1 MLKIMILEDEKAESD
16 RLMQYLSNYR
26 DEHTGFEYI
35 VSTYDRGISF
45 LDAYKCDADL
55 IFLDIRLPDL
65 LGMEVAKRVRQADQ
79 NVMIVFVTNLT
90 QYAIEGYSVEAFDYI
105 VKPIQYSSFSAKL
118 DRALRM
124 LSYREPEISL
134 TFREKEGGKRVSAG
148 IITYV
153 EVCAHDLLFH
163 TGEGAIK
170 QWGTLSKYE
179 ALLKSAH
186 FARCHTSYLVNL
198 KFVRSI
204 KKDSVDVAGVLLPIS
219 RPRRK
224 EFLAAFVQYKGGHL

>member
-1 MLKIMILEDEKAESD
+1 MLKIMILEDEKAQSD
-16 RLMQYLSNYR
+16 RLMQYLSAYR
-26 DEHTGFEYI
+26 DEHTEFEY
-35 VSTYDRGISF
+35 VVETYERGIPF
-45 LDAYKCDADL
+45 LEAYKYDADL
-55 IFLDIRLPDL
+55 IFLDIRVPDL
-65 LGMEVAKRVRQADQ
+65 PGMEVAKRIRQADQ
-79 NVMIVFVTNLT
+79 NVMIVFVTSLT

-105 VKPIQYSSFSAKL
+105 LKPIQYASFSAKL

-134 TFREKEGGKRVSAG
+134 ILREKEGGKRVSAG
-148 IITYV
+148 AITYV
-153 EVCAHDLLFH
+153 EVCVHDLLFH
-163 TGEGAIK
+163 TGDGAVK

-204 KKDSVDVAGVLLPIS
+204 KKDSVDVAGTLLPIS

-224 EFLAAFVQYKGGHL
+224 EFLAAFAQYKGGHL

>member
-1 MLKIMILEDEKAESD
+1 MLKIMILEDEKAQSD

-26 DEHTGFEYI
+26 DEHSEFEYI
-35 VSTYDRGISF
+35 AEIYDRGIAF

-55 IFLDIRLPDL
+55 IFLDIRVPDL
-65 LGMEVAKRVRQADQ
+65 PGMEVAKRIRQADQ
-79 NVMIVFVTNLT
+79 NVMIIFVTKLT

-105 VKPIQYSSFSAKL
+105 LKPIQYASFSAKL
-118 DRALRM
+118 GRALRM

-134 TFREKEGGKRVSAG
+134 TFREKEGRKRVPAG
-148 IITYV
+148 TITYV
-153 EVCAHDLLFH
+153 EVCVHDLLFH
-163 TGEGAIK
+163 TGDGVIK

-204 KKDSVDVAGVLLPIS
+204 KKDAVDVAGVLLPIS

-224 EFLAAFVQYKGGHL
+224 EFLAAFAQYKGGAV

>member
-1 MLKIMILEDEKAESD
+1 MLKIMILEDEKAQSD
-16 RLMQYLSNYR
+16 KLMQYLSNYR
-26 DEHTGFEYI
+26 NEHSEFAYVAEI
-35 VSTYDRGISF
+35 YDRGIPF
-45 LDAYKCDADL
+45 LEAYKCDADL
-55 IFLDIRLPDL
+55 IFLDIRVPDL
-65 LGMEVAKRVRQADQ
+65 PGMDVAKRIRQVDQ
-79 NVMIVFVTNLT
+79 DVMIVFVTNLT

-105 VKPIQYSSFSAKL
+105 LKPIQYASFSAKL

-134 TFREKEGGKRVSAG
+134 TFREKEGGKRIPAG
-148 IITYV
+148 TITYV

-163 TGEGAIK
+163 TGNGAIK

-204 KKDSVDVAGVLLPIS
+204 RKDSVDVAGVLLPIS

-224 EFLAAFVQYKGGHL
+224 EFLTAFAQYKGGAV

>member
-1 MLKIMILEDEKAESD
+1 MFALL
-16 RLMQYLSNYR
+16 R
-26 DEHTGFEYI
+26 
-35 VSTYDRGISF
+35 V
-45 LDAYKCDADL
+45 
-55 IFLDIRLPDL
+55 PDL
-65 LGMEVAKRVRQADQ
+65 PGMEVAKRIRQADQ
-79 NVMIVFVTNLT
+79 NVMIIFVTNLT

-105 VKPIQYSSFSAKL
+105 LKPIQYASFSAKL
-118 DRALRM
+118 GRALRM

-134 TFREKEGGKRVSAG
+134 TFREKEGGKRVPAG
-148 IITYV
+148 TITYV
-153 EVCAHDLLFH
+153 EVCVHDLLFH
-163 TGEGAIK
+163 TGDGAIK

-204 KKDSVDVAGVLLPIS
+204 KKDAVDVAGVLLPIS

-224 EFLAAFVQYKGGHL
+224 EFLAAFAQYKGGAV